1 MHTHVHTAHQM
12 NAGLM
17 AQEIEAPS
25 LAVKEEGTERISPSH
40 LMWCALWCIF
50 LFSVCI
56 EIQINVY
63 KPKKPAHLK
72 ALCI

>member
-1 MHTHVHTAHQM
+1 
-12 NAGLM
+12 M

-40 LMWCALWCIF
+40 LMWCALWCIC
-50 LFSVCI
+50 LLCVCI

-63 KPKKPAHLK
+63 KPKNLLILRHYVFKFVLLFHFEEAWG
-72 ALCI
+72 